1 MSSPASLAKKGP
13 NVLRGMILVMA
24 AATCFAFLD
33 STAKWLSQFY
43 PTGQVVW
50 TRYLVGTVFAIAVAT
65 RALGFGMFRTK
76 RPWLQVARGALLVVC
91 TALNFL
97 ALRYLPL
104 ADTLA
109 LLFTAPLMT
118 CALSVPLLGEK
129 VGWRRWSAIAV
140 GFAGILLI
148 VRPGFGEV
156 HWAMLCSIA
165 SAFFGAIYNIVT
177 RMVAGHD
184 DVKVSLVYVSL
195 IGCIVATPALGL
207 GFTTPEGWH
216 WLVFVA
222 LGLFGGCGHLLLISA
237 FSHASASA
245 LAPFSYTQ
253 IIGSTILG
261 YLLFDRLPDLWTVA
275 GIAVIIS
282 SGLYLLHRE
291 RVLRRGV
298 TALAEPQER

>member
-1 MSSPASLAKKGP
+1 MVGPPMTSPAPASKSHDII
-13 NVLRGMILVMA
+13 RGMLLMMA
-24 AATCFAFLD
+24 ACTCFAFLD

-50 TRYLVGTVFAIAVAT
+50 TRYTVGTLFAIAYAV
-65 RALGFGMFRTK
+65 RALGLGMFRTR
-76 RPWLQVARGALLVVC
+76 RPWLQVARGGLLVVC

-148 VRPGFGEV
+148 VRPGFGEM
-156 HWAMLCSIA
+156 HWSMACAVA
-165 SAFFGAIYNIVT
+165 SAFFGALYNIAT
-177 RMVAGHD
+177 RIASAHD
-184 DVKVSLVYVSL
+184 HVKVSLVYVSL
-195 IGCIVATPALGL
+195 VGCLLATPSLGL
-207 GFTTPEGWH
+207 GWATPEGWD
-216 WLVFVA
+216 WLIFVA
-222 LGLFGGCGHLLLISA
+222 LGLFGGFGHLLLISA
-237 FSHASASA
+237 FSHAPAST
-245 LAPFSYTQ
+245 LAPFSL
-253 IIGSTILG
+253 I
-261 YLLFDRLPDLWTVA
+261 FDRLPDLWTAA

-291 RVLRRGV
+291 RVLGRGV
-298 TALAEPQER
+298 TAEAKTQER

>member
-1 MSSPASLAKKGP
+1 MSSSAPVHKP
-13 NVLRGMILVMA
+13 QNVVRGMLLMMA
-24 AATCFAFLD
+24 AVTCFACLD

-50 TRYLVGTVFAIAVAT
+50 TRYLVGTVFAIAYAAH
-65 RALGFGMFRTK
+65 ALGLGMFRTR

-109 LLFTAPLMT
+109 LLFTSPLMT

-129 VGWRRWSAIAV
+129 VGWRRWSAIGV

-148 VRPGFGEV
+148 VRPGFGEM
-156 HWAMLCSIA
+156 HWSMLCA
-165 SAFFGAIYNIVT
+165 LGSAFFGAIYNIAT
-177 RMVAGHD
+177 RIAAGYDHA
-184 DVKVSLVYVSL
+184 KVSLVYVSFVGAL
-195 IGCIVATPALGL
+195 IATPAV
-207 GFTTPEGWH
+207 GFGWITPQDWD
-216 WLVFVA
+216 WLLFVA

-237 FSHASASA
+237 YAHAPAST

-253 IIGSTILG
+253 IVGSTIFG
-261 YLLFDRLPDLWTVA
+261 YLLFDRLPDLWTAA

-291 RVLRRGV
+291 RVLGRGV
-298 TALAEPQER
+298 TADAKAQER